1 MSGPFGAGA
10 LQYFSGAKSF
20 YTYELDQ
27 SLRFNDD
34 DNAYLE
40 KNFSTNGNAKTFTIS
55 FWFKRC
61 RDDTAEYLFAGG
73 STVDDRFHMN
83 TNASG
88 SFQIEAKNS
97 GSTVIKM
104 EGGPTLRDLSAWYHF
119 VLRVDTTQSTASDRV
134 RLYVNGDLI
143 TFTSETFPDQN
154 TNLLWNVNSQVRI
167 GRAGWDTLYYDGY
180 MCEFINVDGSS
191 LAPTNFG
198 ETKENIWIPKDY
210 TGSYGTNGF
219 RLSFQDSSA
228 FGDDTSGNGND
239 FTPNNFASTDQ
250 MPDSPT
256 NNRAVF
262 NALLK
267 DVKHTTTLSDGN
279 KTISFTSGSE
289 GFSGV
294 PLTIFRDQGKA
305 YCEVNLDRTYSG
317 NSTDSQAVFVLA
329 PEVDISALGSGSLNS
344 NLVGAYNGG
353 GSSDAPAEISSNGV
367 DQGGSPSK
375 FRSTNDRVGVYVDF
389 DAGKG
394 FFALN
399 GTVQTVNGTPDI
411 ANGTNPHFT
420 FTANKRLTI
429 GVGGV
434 HALTPA
440 ILTLKDHLS
449 DWGTT
454 PPDGYTAFATVDL
467 PDPGIDPNDNEN
479 PTDYFNTVL
488 YTGDGSDGRSVTGV
502 GFDPDWVWLKSR
514 NLSTSHLLTDRV
526 RGAPA
531 TLFTEGDAAESS
543 SNGGGFINAFVSDGF
558 TVTSG
563 SSGDDAVN
571 DSSDTYVAWNWLAG
585 GSASSNSDGSITSNV
600 SVSTEAGFSIVSY
613 TGTGSNATV
622 GHGLGVAPAMYWVK
636 ARTEPTGGVHAG
648 SDQGNWMVYHQGL
661 DTSAPEDKFIILNI
675 NNAVGDTAVVWND
688 TAPTSS
694 VFTVST
700 SADVNE
706 SSDTYIAYCFAEIEG
721 YSRFGRYTGTGNASN
736 GPFLYMGF
744 RPAFLLVK
752 KVDAAENW
760 FMIDVA
766 RQPTNDGNIPRLL
779 PNLTNAEA
787 TDASIAGDFVS
798 NGFQVRATQNMI
810 NNDNSTYIYMA
821 FADQPFKYANARL

>member
-10 LQYFSGAKSF
+10 LQYFSGAKNF
-20 YTYELDQ
+20 YSYELDQ

-34 DNAYLE
+34 DSAYLE
-40 KNFSTNGNAKTFTIS
+40 KTFSTTGNRRTFTVS

-73 STVDDRFHMN
+73 DDTSNRFHMDI
-83 TNASG
+83 NASG
-88 SFQIEAKNS
+88 TFQVEAKS
-97 GSTVIKM
+97 GGSTQIKM

-119 VLRVDTTQSTASDRV
+119 VLRVDTTQSTESDRV
-134 RLYVNGDLI
+134 RLYVNGDLL
-143 TFTSETFPDQN
+143 TFNSNTFPSQN
-154 TNLLWNVNSQVRI
+154 ADLNWNLNDQVRI
-167 GRAGWDTLYYDGY
+167 GRAGWTTNYYDGY

-228 FGDDTSGNGND
+228 LGDDTSGNGHD
-239 FTPNNFASTDQ
+239 FTANNFASTDQ

-262 NALLK
+262 NGLLK
-267 DVKHTTTLSDGN
+267 NVKHTTTLSDGN

-294 PLTIFRDQGKA
+294 PLTIFRDSGQA

-317 NSTDSQAVFVLA
+317 NSTDSQCVFVIS
-329 PEVDISALGSGSLNS
+329 PEQDISAVGSGSQN
-344 NLVGAYNGG
+344 NKLVGSYCGG
-353 GSSDAPAEISSNGV
+353 GSSDAPAEISSNGT

-375 FRSTNDRVGVYVDF
+375 YRSANDRVGVYIDF

-420 FTANKRLTI
+420 FPANSRLTV

-440 ILTLKDHLS
+440 ILTLKDHPS

-454 PPDGYTAFATVDL
+454 PPSGYTAFAAVDL
-467 PDPGIDPNDNEN
+467 PDPGIDPNNNEN

-488 YTGDGSDGRSVTGV
+488 WTGTGSGQSITGM
-502 GFDPDWVWLKSR
+502 GFQPDWLWFKNR
-514 NLSTSHLLTDRV
+514 NGTSGHALIDSV
-526 RGAPA
+526 RGVNQG
-531 TLFTEGDAAESS
+531 LSSDSDAAE
-543 SNGGGFINAFVSDGF
+543 
-558 TVTSG
+558 VTSG
-563 SSGDDAVN
+563 SSN
-571 DSSDTYVAWNWLAG
+571 DLVSFDSDGFTTGTPQNFGSLGSNTLTIATWGWKAG

-648 SDQGNWMVYHQGL
+648 TDQGNWVVYHQGL
-661 DTSAPEDKFIILNI
+661 DATAPEDKFLLVNK

-694 VFTVST
+694 VFTIST

-706 SSDTYIAYCFAEIEG
+706 SSDTYVAYCFAEIEG
-721 YSRFGRYTGTGNASN
+721 YSRFGKYTGTGNASN

-760 FMIDVA
+760 FMIDIA

-779 PNLTNAEA
+779 PNLSNAEA
-787 TDASIAGDFVS
+787 TDSSIAGDFVS

-821 FADQPFKYANARL
+821 FADQPFKYANAK

>member
-34 DNAYLE
+34 DSAYLE
-40 KNFSTNGNAKTFTIS
+40 KTFSTTGNRRTFTVS

-73 STVDDRFHMN
+73 DDTSNRFHMDI
-83 TNASG
+83 NASG
-88 SFQIEAKNS
+88 TFQVEAKS
-97 GSTVIKM
+97 GGSTQIKM

-119 VLRVDTTQSTASDRV
+119 VLRVDTTQSTESDRV

-143 TFTSETFPDQN
+143 TFNSNTFPSQN
-154 TNLLWNVNSQVRI
+154 ADLNWNLNDQVRI
-167 GRAGWDTLYYDGY
+167 GRAGWTTSYYDGY

-219 RLSFQDSSA
+219 RLSFQDSAA
-228 FGDDTSGNGND
+228 FGDDTSGNDND
-239 FTPNNFASTDQ
+239 FTANNFASTDQ

-294 PLTIFRDQGKA
+294 PLTIFRDSGQA
-305 YCEVNLDRTYSG
+305 YCEVNLDRTYSA
-317 NSTDSQAVFVLA
+317 NSTDSQTVFVLA

-375 FRSTNDRVGVYVDF
+375 FRSTNDRIGVYIDF

-429 GVGGV
+429 GVGGI
-434 HALTPA
+434 HAGTPA
-440 ILTLKDHLS
+440 ILTLKDHPS

-467 PDPGIDPNDNEN
+467 PDPGIDPNNNEN

-488 YTGDGSDGRSVTGV
+488 YSGNKTARSITGV
-502 GFDPDWVWLKSR
+502 GFQPDWVWIKNRSR
-514 NLSTSHLLTDRV
+514 TNNHLLYDSV
-526 RGAPA
+526 RGATK
-531 TLFTEGDAAESS
+531 TLRTDNTDEESTNTGKLTS
-543 SNGGGFINAFVSDGF
+543 FDSDGF
-558 TVTSG
+558 SLGTDNNPNR
-563 SSGDDAVN
+563 SGD
-571 DSSDTYVAWNWLAG
+571 TFVAWNWKAG

-648 SDQGNWMVYHQGL
+648 SDQGNWVVYHQSL
-661 DTSAPEDKFIILNI
+661 DASAPEDKFLLLNET
-675 NNAVGDTAVVWND
+675 NAVGDTAVVWND

-694 VFTVST
+694 VFTIST

-706 SSDTYIAYCFAEIEG
+706 SSDTYVAYCFSEIEG
-721 YSRFGRYTGTGNASN
+721 YSRFGKYTGTGNASN

-760 FMIDVA
+760 FMIDIA

-779 PNLTNAEA
+779 PNLNNAEA
-787 TDASIAGDFVS
+787 TDSSIAGDFVS

>member
-10 LQYFSGAKSF
+10 LNFFSGAKPF
-20 YTYELDQ
+20 YEHELDQ

-34 DNAYLE
+34 DSAYLE
-40 KNFSTNGNAKTFTIS
+40 KTFSGTGNAKTFTIS

-73 STVDDRFHMN
+73 TTVDDRFHMN

-104 EGGPTLRDLSAWYHF
+104 EGGPRLRDLSAWYHF

-143 TFTSETFPDQN
+143 TFSSNTFPNQN
-154 TNLLWNVNSQVRI
+154 TNLNWNVNDQVRI
-167 GRAGWDTLYYDGY
+167 GRAGWATSYYDGY

-191 LAPTNFG
+191 LGPTSFG
-198 ETKENIWIPKDY
+198 QFKQDIWTPIQY

-219 RLSFQDSSA
+219 KLSFQDNSA
-228 FGDDTSGNGND
+228 FGDDTSGNGHD
-239 FTPNNFASTDQ
+239 FTAYNFASTDQ

-294 PLTIFRDQGKA
+294 PLTIFRDSGQA

-375 FRSTNDRVGVYVDF
+375 FRSTNDRVGVYIDF

-440 ILTLKDHLS
+440 ILTLKDHPN

-454 PPDGYTAFATVDL
+454 PPSGYTAFSAADL
-467 PDPGIDPNDNEN
+467 PDPGIDPDSGES
-479 PTDYFNTVL
+479 PSDYFNTVL
-488 YTGDGSDGRSVTGV
+488 YTGNGATSHAITGV
-502 GFDPDWVWLKSR
+502 GFSPNWVWIKKRSGG
-514 NLSTSHLLTDRV
+514 SASHRLLDTV
-526 RGAPA
+526 RGVQKNLYSDS
-531 TLFTEGDAAESS
+531 TTEEQTQNSIMSFD
-543 SNGGGFINAFVSDGF
+543 SDGF
-558 TVTSG
+558 TL
-563 SSGDDAVN
+563 GDSN
-571 DSSDTYVAWNWLAG
+571 GTNQNTHTFVAWNWFIG
-585 GSASSNSDGSITSNV
+585 GSPSSNSDGSITSNV
-600 SVSTEAGFSIVSY
+600 LASNEAGFSILTY
-613 TGTGSNATV
+613 TGTGSVATV
-622 GHGLGVAPAMYWVK
+622 GHGLSKAP
-636 ARTEPTGGVHAG
+636 
-648 SDQGNWMVYHQGL
+648 QMVIAKKRN
-661 DTSAPEDKFIILNI
+661 DD
-675 NNAVGDTAVVWND
+675 GDTRGWAIYHSGLTSGTGLRLDLNSGEFSANGFWNS
-688 TAPTSS
+688 TAPSA
-694 VFTVST
+694 TVVTLGSGQET
-700 SADVNE
+700 NQSAD
-706 SSDTYIAYCFAEIEG
+706 TYVAYCFTEVDG
-721 YSRFGRYTGTGNASN
+721 YSKIGSYTGTGNDDN

-744 RPAFLLVK
+744 RPAWIMVK
-752 KVDAAENW
+752 KADAAENW
-760 FMIDVA
+760 FMIDVG
-766 RQPTNDGNIPRLL
+766 RQPTNDGNIPRLI
-779 PNLTNAEA
+779 PNLTNTEV

-810 NNDNSTYIYMA
+810 NNDNSRYIYMA